1 MKKCD
6 FLVIGAGIAGAS
18 AAYELAAMGS
28 VVVLERESAPGYHT
42 TGRSAALYVERY
54 GKPAIYA
61 LTRASRPF
69 LESPP
74 EGLAEHPLLTPRG
87 RLWIGRPDQEKS
99 LAAALA
105 LPGSRPNRLRRIELD
120 EALALV
126 PVLRREYLTAAV
138 LDPDTMDIDVHA
150 LHQVFL
156 KGLRGRGGEVVTDA
170 EVTGLGWQGGQWEVV
185 TEGESY
191 SAPVVV
197 NAAGA
202 WCDEVA
208 RLAGVRP
215 LGLSPFRRTAFTFD
229 PPEGARP
236 SDWPSVSDV
245 DERFYFKPESGRLMG
260 STAEETPLAPC
271 DVRPEDRDVAE
282 GVERIERATTMRIPR
297 VARKW
302 AGLRTFAPDRVPV
315 VGMAPDAAGFF
326 WLAGQGGNGIM
337 TSPAM
342 GRLSAALIAGR
353 GIPPDLAD
361 LGVREADL
369 SPARFGKISK
379 EA

>member
-170 EVTGLGWQGGQWEVV
+170 EVTGLGRQGGQWEVV

-191 SAPVVV
+191 STPVVV

-260 STAEETPLAPC
+260 STAEETPLAEIL
-271 DVRPEDRDVAE
+271 V
-282 GVERIERATTMRIPR
+282 
-297 VARKW
+297 
-302 AGLRTFAPDRVPV
+302 
-315 VGMAPDAAGFF
+315 
-326 WLAGQGGNGIM
+326 N
-337 TSPAM
+337 
-342 GRLSAALIAGR
+342 
-353 GIPPDLAD
+353 
-361 LGVREADL
+361 
-369 SPARFGKISK
+369 
-379 EA
+379 